1 MTTEDE
7 HYNAEDACY
16 DEAKRH
22 AADITNLFGTLDRL
36 AEHDKDQIRET
47 LEQSMYESVLEVSKE
62 VTYTVLLG
70 TGGPAYGID
79 FTESGTTVW
88 HQDWGTPRVHVSL
101 DSDLADRIAE
111 HLGIDFEDDDR

>member
-7 HYNAEDACY
+7 CY

-22 AADITNLFGTLDRL
+22 AADITNLFDTLDRL
-36 AEHDKDQIRET
+36 AEHDKYDMHEA
-47 LEQSMYESVLEVSKE
+47 LERSMHESVLAVEKQ

-79 FTESGTTVW
+79 ITESGATAW
-88 HQDWGTPRVHVSL
+88 HQDWGTRRIHVQL
-101 DSDLADRIAE
+101 DSDLAERIAE
-111 HLGIDFEDDDR
+111 ACGIDFEDDDR